1 MPASRRSERQH
12 YAGLDQVIL
21 DGLPLTVRSA
31 GVATYT
37 LELAL
42 ALGRAAPDTQ
52 FSLLCP
58 RIPGATSAP
67 ELPNDAPAN
76 VRLVRSV
83 RYPAIMGEP
92 IRFLGGWVTLES
104 AVGRADLFHGTTFS
118 VPRRCSTPLVVTIHD
133 LALLR
138 FPELGTPALRR
149 MVSRCRQA
157 ARAARLIVAVSEAT
171 RRDVID
177 LLGVPQDRV
186 RVVHNGISESFRP
199 VPAGPAAAR
208 AREITGAEGPYIL
221 HVGTLEP
228 RKNLSALIHSFA
240 AIRRRRS
247 VPHRLV
253 LAGARGWNC
262 QPLFG
267 LVERLG
273 LGELVVFPGYVP
285 PSDLVALYSAADL
298 FVYPSRYEGFGFPP
312 LEAMGC
318 GAPVITSD
326 SSSLPEV
333 TGDAALHVDP
343 NDNDAL
349 TAAMLRVLSDDSLRE
364 ELRHK
369 GQQRARHFSW
379 DRCARQTLTVYREA
393 LAARPQ

>member
-1 MPASRRSERQH
+1 
-12 YAGLDQVIL
+12 
-21 DGLPLTVRSA
+21 
-31 GVATYT
+31 
-37 LELAL
+37 
-42 ALGRAAPDTQ
+42 
-52 FSLLCP
+52 
-58 RIPGATSAP
+58 
-67 ELPNDAPAN
+67 
-76 VRLVRSV
+76 
-83 RYPAIMGEP
+83 
-92 IRFLGGWVTLES
+92 
-104 AVGRADLFHGTTFS
+104 
-118 VPRRCSTPLVVTIHD
+118 
-133 LALLR
+133 
-138 FPELGTPALRR
+138 
-149 MVSRCRQA
+149 
-157 ARAARLIVAVSEAT
+157 
-171 RRDVID
+171 
-177 LLGVPQDRV
+177 
-186 RVVHNGISESFRP
+186 
-199 VPAGPAAAR
+199 
-208 AREITGAEGPYIL
+208 
-221 HVGTLEP
+221 
-228 RKNLSALIHSFA
+228 
-240 AIRRRRS
+240 